1 MLVSLP
7 RAMPSLCTS
16 ISVACAV
23 YLLIA
28 RFTRWRVYNRLHRK
42 YAHLDPARNPDARRM
57 TATEAQDITHASIVW
72 DMRAV
77 LANALS
83 FAIVRTYAIVRVFFV
98 ERRARADCGFA
109 GAAVYF
115 GGAVLE

>member
-1 MLVSLP
+1 
-7 RAMPSLCTS
+7 MPSLCTS

-83 FAIVRTYAIVRVFFV
+83 FAIVRTYAIVRVFF
-98 ERRARADCGFA
+98 RR
-109 GAAVYF
+109 
-115 GGAVLE
+115 